1 MAVKLRLT
9 RIGKKK
15 QPQYRI
21 VAADARSPRDG
32 RFIEILGHYD
42 PRQNPSGL
50 TVDNDKAV
58 KWLREGA
65 QPTERV
71 AKLLEI
77 SGAMADFKA
86 SQVSESAPT
95 AAAVLEHVV
104 RSIVDQPDAVVVEE
118 GHTDQGKLR
127 LDVRV
132 GPGDLGRV
140 IGRRGRTA
148 ASIRTVTRAAA
159 SKDGVELDIE
169 FLD

>member
-1 MAVKLRLT
+1 M
-9 RIGKKK
+9 
-15 QPQYRI
+15 
-21 VAADARSPRDG
+21 
-32 RFIEILGHYD
+32 
-42 PRQNPSGL
+42 
-50 TVDNDKAV
+50 
-58 KWLREGA
+58 
-65 QPTERV
+65 
-71 AKLLEI
+71 
-77 SGAMADFKA
+77 
-86 SQVSESAPT
+86 SQSAPT
-95 AAAVLEHVV
+95 AVAVLAHIV

-118 GHTDQGKLR
+118 NTNDDGKHR